1 MNLCFR
7 SGSGGA
13 AKRMILR
20 CSGLVLFF
28 FVSILIVD
36 TCHATGVSGGVVHS
50 GGDAEMPYVPLYV
63 SSGDQR
69 HRFDVQIADTPERQ
83 AIGLM
88 FRRELAPSRGMLFDF
103 SPGRVVRM
111 WMKNTLV
118 PLDMVFTDR
127 GGHILWIEDM
137 ARPGSLVPRGPSVPV
152 FAVLELAGGTC
163 SRLGIRV
170 GDKLS
175 HDLFKAAPVHPEA
188 SVREN

>member
-1 MNLCFR
+1 MVLRRYGLILFCFI
-7 SGSGGA
+7 S
-13 AKRMILR
+13 M
-20 CSGLVLFF
+20 
-28 FVSILIVD
+28 LIAD
-36 TCHATGVSGGVVHS
+36 ICHATGVSGDGVQS
-50 GGDAEMPYVPLYV
+50 GGDPEMPYVPLYV
-63 SSGDQR
+63 SSGNQR
-69 HRFDVQIADTPERQ
+69 HRFDVQVADTPARQ

-137 ARPGSLVPRGPSVPV
+137 AEPGSLVPRGPLVPV

-175 HDLFKAAPVHPEA
+175 HDLFKLAPVHPEA